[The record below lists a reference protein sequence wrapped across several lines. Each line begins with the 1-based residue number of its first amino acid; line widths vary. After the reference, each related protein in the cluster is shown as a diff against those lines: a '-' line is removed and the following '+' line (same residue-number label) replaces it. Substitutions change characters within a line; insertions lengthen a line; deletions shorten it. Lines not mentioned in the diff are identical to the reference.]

1 MKRTPAYL
9 CVYSDLKASILTKKY
24 EVGTLLPPE
33 PELEQLYS
41 VSRTT
46 IRKAISMLLTD
57 GYITVKQG
65 YGTQVINRKTIQNLN
80 VITSISQSLQKKGY
94 TIGVKNTYVE
104 KIRADAVLAHDFQ
117 VEEGCELICIHRLQL
132 ADDEPVTITKNYIL
146 ASLVPDLEKY
156 EGEIISLYEYLLK
169 KYSLRYTDAKDTIS
183 AVNASFEEAVLL
195 EIEPKTALMT
205 IKRICFINDVVA
217 EVDDVRI
224 IADKYEFE
232 IYMKGINPQT

>member
-9 CVYSDLKASILTKKY
+9 FVYSDLKAGILTKKY
-24 EVGTLLPPE
+24 DIGTLLPPE

-46 IRKAISMLLTD
+46 IRKAISMLLSD

-65 YGTQVINRKTIQNLN
+65 YGTQVINRKTSQNLN
-80 VITSISQSLQKKGY
+80 VITSISQSLQNKGY
-94 TIGVKNTYVE
+94 TIGVRNTFVE

-132 ADDEPVTITKNYIL
+132 ADGEPVTITKNYIL
-146 ASLVPDLEKY
+146 ALLVPDFEKIQ
-156 EGEIISLYEYLLK
+156 GEIVSLYDFLLN
-169 KYSLRYTDAKDTIS
+169 KYSLIYTYAKDTIR
-183 AVNASFEEAVLL
+183 AVNASYEEAVLL
-195 EIEPKTALMT
+195 GIEPKTALMT

-232 IYMKGINPQT
+232 IYMKAISPQT